1 MDSLQSNLDTWQGLR
16 PVEASKTDWQGLQE
30 QSDSQRMAHTAIGVG
45 VAYEAHHLA
54 LKYLPNY
61 AERAYDFARIAE
73 NRFPGKILKTFGASQ
88 LLSRHLPG
96 DIRLTSE
103 QLVKGVYDL
112 SGERHIAFNDMG
124 AHLSR
129 MLGPDFAAL
138 PWERQGFAVE
148 FRQEGTS
155 PFRRMY
161 VDGERSAHQVSFI
174 EKGKLSSA
182 SALYKAPFV
191 EEPDLVRR
199 PTKGAWAGFQ
209 DWFQR
214 RRRLQ
219 SSTGGYGE
227 TVPLSHAGELL
238 HLQPYLGKTEGRLVQ
253 NLSTNIGQRAFVLTE
268 RLNSLMAHAGV
279 GIRPRSYNTA
289 HGLVGA
295 LLTQRVLPVAVGLT
309 VAGYADY
316 LTGHKVSDAAWG
328 LWAKARIAHAEATDD
343 IPGTRAATDWY
354 DRHVPGPWY
363 GPLAV
368 PLSLAFAGGMVH
380 SARVALGVEF
390 ATSKARKYAFR
401 GAAKKGLLIGAAL
414 IAPLIPGMLGSR
426 QTANEL
432 RAQYSGEEDVEIR
445 SGRWWEMGST
455 PFRGNR
461 ILMRRPHAYVLHKTR
476 AEDIALY
483 GSEEEKWAHNPL
495 ISPLTWLKD
504 PYYLENRHAGDR
516 PYPETSPAFS
526 NVPLIGHLLAAS
538 IGKIVKPVKRM
549 YSEEWNGEDYTLASP
564 QLEPK
569 GPAALAPLTP
579 KAEFGPADLA
589 RRSWNTFTEM
599 IGLPGFFM
607 RSATNKYGPQSNVP
621 DVYYQG
627 SRQMT
632 SLSRRYYERELG
644 AMSGFTPEGEFY
656 GFSEPIRRFIQPEPA
671 GAQANE
677 LRNEMPSWLPN
688 GDEYFHDFH
697 KGDPYLI
704 PMGYARL
711 PGAGYAALHPEV
723 EGLMPDEYPDIVKL
737 RILGDVAPWSG
748 KFRQFSAIV
757 KTEAGRDPALEIEYQ
772 KIVGDAR
779 RMRESTVNFDRRH
792 TGETEEVEG
801 TVAEVSA
808 RGLEL
813 KEHPG
818 RKFSF
823 SSIGMSAA
831 DLSSRVL
838 GEENRS
844 LEEETSEVQAR
855 QKKQYEFLTENL
867 APGTQV
873 RLVVPKGALESEGS
887 AAVVYAGG
895 QNINRGLADLGL
907 AKLDVENAGPEAQEM
922 DGPGGRAFSRYV
934 EGLAFS
940 GDEAWYNPLRYVP
953 KPMHTKLWQERTPRA
968 QYEQQEVY
976 GVRQRRWQKPVHDMI
991 TPWLR
996 GMVKRLTGDVIVP
1009 AKTHER
1015 RDLDTLVDQLEY
1027 LRAVSKASQEPE
1039 HRGRWAMKAAQTAI
1053 GSNLFADSSDY
1064 IARTLPG
1071 RDRRYY
1077 EAFRGETNPEERE
1090 RIVKVVS
1097 PQMADALMAQWTKQR
1112 AMAARAEGEQVPG
1125 FSDSGRL
1132 VSEEDI
1138 VRGEE
1143 AGVAPGDA
1151 QRAAEIA
1158 QFFSRRGLR
1167 LPSADSP
1174 VLDEDIDYEDLKLKI
1189 IQWEGLDYHDFNVF
1203 DDRAGILWRKP
1214 YLDGAVRE
1222 LTAGEDRSVD
1232 QMESDIEGA
1241 IAMSKSGDAQAS
1253 ARMNRHA
1260 TRVDRSN
1267 ITVTVE
1273 AQPDDELRKE
1283 VRRNPEDY
1291 Q

>member
-1 MDSLQSNLDTWQGLR
+1 MDSPQSHLDTWQGFHA
-16 PVEASKTDWQGLQE
+16 VEAPRTGWQGIQAPD
-30 QSDSQRMAHTAIGVG
+30 DSKRITRTALAAGAV
-45 VAYEAHHLA
+45 YEAHHLA

-61 AERAYDFARIAE
+61 AGRAYDFARAAE
-73 NRFPGKILKTFGASQ
+73 TRFPGKILKTFGVSQ
-88 LLSRHLPG
+88 SLSRHLPG
-96 DIRLTSE
+96 DLRLTSE
-103 QLVKGVYDL
+103 QLVNGVYDL
-112 SGERHIAFNDMG
+112 SGERRVAFHEMG

-129 MLGPDFAAL
+129 MLGPEFEAL
-138 PWERQGFAVE
+138 SWERRGFAVE
-148 FRQEGTS
+148 FRQEGPS

-161 VDGERSAHQVSFI
+161 VDGERTAHQVSFI
-174 EKGKLSSA
+174 EKGRLSGA
-182 SALYKAPFV
+182 SARYTAPLV
-191 EEPDLVRR
+191 EEPDLFQ
-199 PTKGAWAGFQ
+199 PSGKGPWAEFQ
-209 DWFQR
+209 GWFQR

-219 SSTGGYGE
+219 GNLGGYGE
-227 TVPLSHAGELL
+227 TVPLVHAGEIH
-238 HLQPYLGKTEGRLVQ
+238 HLQPYLARTDGRFVR
-253 NLSTNIGQRAFVLTE
+253 NLSASAGQRAFVLTE
-268 RLNSLMAHAGV
+268 RLNSLLAQAGV
-279 GIRPRSYNTA
+279 GIRPGSYNTA
-289 HGLVGA
+289 QGLVGA
-295 LLTQRVLPVAVGLT
+295 LLTRRVLPVAVGLT
-309 VAGYADY
+309 AASYADY

-328 LWAKARIAHAEATDD
+328 LWAKARIAHAEATDT
-343 IPGTRAATDWY
+343 IPGARAATDWY

-368 PLSLAFAGGMVH
+368 PLSLAFAGGMIH
-380 SARVALGVEF
+380 SVKVAAGVGF

-401 GAAKKGLLIGAAL
+401 GAAKKGLLLGAVL
-414 IAPLIPGMLGSR
+414 IAPLAPGMLGSR
-426 QTANEL
+426 QTAEEL
-432 RAQYSGEEDVEIR
+432 RAQYSGEEDVEVR

-461 ILMRRPHAYVLHKTR
+461 ILMRRPHAYVLRKTR
-476 AEDIALY
+476 AEDVSLY
-483 GSEEEKWAHNPL
+483 GSEKEKWAHNPL
-495 ISPLTWLKD
+495 VSPLAWFKD

-526 NVPLIGHLLAAS
+526 NVPLVGHLLAAS
-538 IGKIVKPVKRM
+538 IGKLVKPVKRM
-549 YSEEWNGEDYTLASP
+549 YSAEWNGDEYTLASP

-569 GPAALAPLTP
+569 GPGALAPLAP
-579 KAEFGPADLA
+579 KPEFGAADVA

-607 RSATNKYGPQSNVP
+607 RSTVNKYGPRGGVP

-632 SLSRRYYERELG
+632 SLSRRYYDRELG

-656 GFSEPIRRFIQPEPA
+656 GFSEPIRRFIQPEPG

-677 LRNEMPSWLPN
+677 LRNEMPSWLPE

-711 PGAGYAALHPEV
+711 PGAGYESLHPELA
-723 EGLMPDEYPDIVKL
+723 GLKPEEYPDIVKL

-748 KFRQFSAIV
+748 KFRQYSARV
-757 KTEAGRDPALEIEYQ
+757 AAEAKRDPALEIEYE
-772 KIVGDAR
+772 KIVERAR

-801 TVAEVSA
+801 SVAEVSA
-808 RGLEL
+808 RGVEL

-838 GEENRS
+838 GEKNRS
-844 LEEETSEVQAR
+844 VQEEASEVQGR
-855 QKKQYEFLTENL
+855 QKNQAEFLTSAL
-867 APGTQV
+867 APGTRV
-873 RLVVPKGALESEGS
+873 RLIVPKGAIESGGS
-887 AAVVYAGG
+887 GAVVYAGG
-895 QNINRGLADLGL
+895 QNINRELATRGL
-907 AKLDVENAGPEAQEM
+907 AKLDMENAGAEAQAM
-922 DGPGGRAFSRYV
+922 DGPLGRAFSKYV

-940 GDEAWYNPLRYVP
+940 GDESWYNPLRYVP

-991 TPWLR
+991 TPWFR

-1009 AKTHER
+1009 PKTRER

-1027 LRAVSKASQEPE
+1027 LRAVSKAAHDPA
-1039 HRGRWAMKAAQTAI
+1039 HRGRWAMKAARTAI
-1053 GSNLFADSSDY
+1053 GSNLFAENPEY

-1071 RDRRYY
+1071 RDRRYF
-1077 EAFRGETNPEERE
+1077 EAFREETNPEERGKIL
-1090 RIVKVVS
+1090 RVVS

-1112 AMAARAEGEQVPG
+1112 AAAARADGETVPQ

-1132 VSEEDI
+1132 ITDED
-1138 VRGEE
+1138 VARGRE

-1151 QRAAEIA
+1151 QRASQIAE
-1158 QFFSRRGLR
+1158 FFNRRGLR
-1167 LPSADSP
+1167 LPDADSP
-1174 VLDEDIDYEDLKLKI
+1174 ALDENIDYEDLKLKI

-1222 LTAGEDRSVD
+1222 LTAGENRSVD
-1232 QMESDIEGA
+1232 RMESDIEEA
-1241 IAMSKSGDAQAS
+1241 ISMSRAGDRNAS

-1260 TRVDRSN
+1260 ARTDRSSV
-1267 ITVTVE
+1267 TVTVE
-1273 AQPDDELRKE
+1273 SRPDDELRKE
-1283 VRRNPEDY
+1283 VRRNPDDY
-1291 Q
+1291 R